1 MENRDLVKKMR
12 HTLLYGSIMG
22 LRGFLNKLPR
32 RMAISCMRRVGLAAF
47 YVLISR
53 RRRTI
58 RNLTLAFGEEKSP
71 AEIQEIA
78 RQVFLN
84 FSTFAADAIRIPH
97 LIENGLGRLIAVKG
111 AKNLDELSG
120 NHKGSI
126 VLTAHLGNWEL
137 LGAWLAWRGI
147 RIKAVG
153 APNSNQ
159 KLNQMII
166 EARNRA
172 GYHSIERGGATR
184 EILRA
189 LASGCSI
196 GVLID
201 QDTKVEGVFVKFFNQ
216 WAHTPVGPVKLARK
230 YDLKIIPMFIRLTD
244 DHTYVVEVKE
254 PLSLVFTGNKTQD
267 LILNTQICSDACEEI
282 IRRYPE
288 QWLWTMRRWKRQP
301 DAALRDSSQG
311 TKSAHILY
319 HH

>member
-184 EILRA
+184 EILY
-189 LASGCSI
+189 SI

-230 YDLKIIPMFIRLTD
+230 YNLKIIPMFIRLTD

-282 IRRYPE
+282 IRRHPE
-288 QWLWTMRRWKRQP
+288 QWLWTMRRWKKQP